1 MSETEA
7 DEFFDAVET
16 LDPDDQSNEPVKKGS
31 SPTPASPAQQASSP
45 VDPPPVEERWSIM
58 MKNLVQAVKNADDRK
73 REGNQSFK
81 EGRFPDAESVLGGL
95 YFKTPLDF

>member
-31 SPTPASPAQQASSP
+31 SPTPASAAEQASSP
-45 VDPPPVEERWSIM
+45 VDPIPVEERWSIM
-58 MKNLVQAVKNADDRK
+58 MVRVFMFQSLHSRFRK
-73 REGNQSFK
+73 ILCK
-81 EGRFPDAESVLGGL
+81 L
-95 YFKTPLDF
+95 